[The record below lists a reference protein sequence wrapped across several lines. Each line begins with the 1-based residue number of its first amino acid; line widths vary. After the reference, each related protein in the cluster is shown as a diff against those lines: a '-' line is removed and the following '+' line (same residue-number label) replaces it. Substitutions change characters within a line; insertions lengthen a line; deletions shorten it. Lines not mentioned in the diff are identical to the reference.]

1 MKNTKSTIKFFLIIA
16 LFTTSVFADDGHMG
30 GGGLADDGHMGGG
43 GRTCDPQTQT
53 CVVTCNAQIQ
63 NCTGNRTA
71 NEEGDGEENAIFSFV
86 REFLAS
92 LLG

>member
-1 MKNTKSTIKFFLIIA
+1 MKNTKLTIKFFLIIA
-16 LFTTSVFADDGHMG
+16 LFTTSVFADGHMG
-30 GGGLADDGHMGGG
+30 GGGLTDDGHMGGG

-71 NEEGDGEENAIFSFV
+71 TENGGEEGSSIFSFV
-86 REFLAS
+86 KEFLAS